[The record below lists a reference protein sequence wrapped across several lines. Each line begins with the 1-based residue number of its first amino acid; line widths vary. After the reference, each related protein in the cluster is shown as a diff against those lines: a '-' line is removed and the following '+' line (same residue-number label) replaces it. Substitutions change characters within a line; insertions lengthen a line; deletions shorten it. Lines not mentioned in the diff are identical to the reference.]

1 MAGPFD
7 NHFLILAP
15 DLPGVWFTQAARRF
29 WLRFQPAVLTDW
41 QSLGQI
47 PADKNT
53 LVTVLARPESE
64 AVLREAIT
72 NLHPNLHFDMV
83 IADDLTMMEVQLNKR
98 AESGQ
103 PLGVA
108 EKA

>member
-15 DLPGVWFTQAARRF
+15 DLPGVWFTQAARQF
-29 WLRFQPAVLTDW
+29 WLAFQPAVLNDW
-41 QSLGQI
+41 QSLKQI
-47 PADKNT
+47 PTTNNI
-53 LVTVLARPESE
+53 LVTVLARPQSE
-64 AVLREAIT
+64 IAILEQIK
-72 NLHPNLHFDMV
+72 NLYPNLHLDMV
-83 IADDLTMMEVQLNKR
+83 IADDLTTMEVQLNKR

-108 EKA
+108 E

>member
-29 WLRFQPAVLTDW
+29 WLAFRPAVLDDW
-41 QSLGQI
+41 QSLRQI
-47 PADKNT
+47 PADKNI
-53 LVTVLARPESE
+53 LVTVLARPQSE
-64 AVLREAIT
+64 TMLPEQIKD
-72 NLHPNLHFDMV
+72 LHPNLHLDMV
-83 IADDLTMMEVQLNKR
+83 VADDLTTMEVQLNKR

-108 EKA
+108 E

>member
-1 MAGPFD
+1 MAGSFD

-29 WLRFQPAVLTDW
+29 WLRFQPAVLDDW
-41 QSLGQI
+41 RSLGQV
-47 PADKNT
+47 PADNNI
-53 LVTVLARPESE
+53 LVTVLARPQSE
-64 AVLREAIT
+64 TVLPEQIKD
-72 NLHPNLHFDMV
+72 LHPNLHLDMV

-108 EKA
+108 E